1 VIEGATGPCH
11 QIKFSLVSFFG
22 AVDGVRKMKI
32 KISWEI

>member
-22 AVDGVRKMKI
+22 AVGVRKMKI